1 MCLRVRACVC
11 ACVRVQCPPPRSSCP
26 TVERAG
32 ACGDEA
38 DVVRGAVERET
49 VAVHVVVEV
58 GEVTANVGYI

>member
-1 MCLRVRACVC
+1 MH

-32 ACGDEA
+32 ARGDEA

-49 VAVHVVVEV
+49 VAVHVIEEL
-58 GEVTANVGYI
+58 GEVAAKTYFG